1 MQIKDMSFLCFL
13 CAPPL
18 STSTPKKSSSCL
30 LHTKTHSAH
39 PSSVT
44 HTAPNSPSPH
54 TSPPSPLKPLPP
66 SPSSLHAAHGGTH
79 AHATGPALAMPCSRL
94 LSASP
99 QFTHTI
105 STINSITTTNTT
117 TTTIKSADQP
127 IHHLLP
133 RHQRHRLHP
142 MQPTRHPLLSF
153 TPVSTSNPLPTSFST
168 LTSSYFIPSPPQSSL
183 PHPPPSPTPLPL
195 PHCRTDADADGATT
209 AMACSSLLTANPNLN
224 YMTSTLKTIKPNY
237 TSATTIPLLI
247 HFSHGPFHHASH
259 HQHHYH
265 PAHNFPQLHSRMYPH
280 CSPPTP

>member
-1 MQIKDMSFLCFL
+1 M
-13 CAPPL
+13 APPL
-18 STSTPKKSSSCL
+18 STSTPKKSSPCL

-79 AHATGPALAMPCSRL
+79 AHATGDATTMPCSRL

-127 IHHLLP
+127 IHHHLP

-142 MQPTRHPLLSF
+142 MQPTRHPLHSF
-153 TPVSTSNPLPTSFST
+153 TPVSTSNPLRACPPTN
-168 LTSSYFIPSPPQSSL
+168 LQIL
-183 PHPPPSPTPLPL
+183 LPLPL
-195 PHCRTDADADGATT
+195 YP
-209 AMACSSLLTANPNLN
+209 S
-224 YMTSTLKTIKPNY
+224 
-237 TSATTIPLLI
+237 
-247 HFSHGPFHHASH
+247 
-259 HQHHYH
+259 
-265 PAHNFPQLHSRMYPH
+265 LHSRQHIH
-280 CSPPTP
+280 CQSTTITQLIAVLKPTYS